1 MIKVVIKDILLKWM
15 LNILKI
21 HLTCIEIYHSYQKE
35 SKLKTVCNIYG
46 KETYVAHKRN
56 RKEALNH
63 GLIL

>member
-35 SKLKTVCNIYG
+35 SKLKNVISLFVIYMA
-46 KETYVAHKRN
+46 KKPT
-56 RKEALNH
+56 L
-63 GLIL
+63 LT

>member
-35 SKLKTVCNIYG
+35 SKLKNIISLFVIYMAKKPTLLT
-46 KETYVAHKRN
+46 KEIEKKH
-56 RKEALNH
+56 
-63 GLIL
+63 